1 MKKYLIAIT
10 VGTVLL
16 MVPSMAKDKVTTHQ
30 VHFAKE
36 TTGSTVKGSV
46 KGYESVLYK
55 LGAKAGQS
63 MRVSIESKK
72 AYFNIYAP
80 GKGLGNE
87 AMFREGYT
95 GNNYV
100 GTLPAN
106 GTYTIAV
113 YLYRNE
119 ARRGTTAPYT
129 LHIGID

>member
-1 MKKYLIAIT
+1 MKRYLITIT
-10 VGTVLL
+10 VGIVLL
-16 MVPSMAKDKVTTHQ
+16 MVPAMAKDKIMTHQ
-30 VHFAKE
+30 VHFAKG
-36 TTGSTVKGSV
+36 TTGSTVKGFV
-46 KGYESVLYK
+46 KGYDSVLYK

-72 AYFNIYAP
+72 AYFNIYVP
-80 GKGLGNE
+80 GKGLGQE

-100 GTLPAN
+100 GILPEN